1 MLSTSVL
8 STSGSS
14 VLASSS
20 RSSLHATLENVMR
33 LLEERRKKEE
43 RPENIEVCRK
53 GPCMR
58 EGGREEEGG
67 RGGLRRKG
75 NNAKQH
81 AL

>member
-1 MLSTSVL
+1 MLSSSVL

-14 VLASSS
+14 VSASSS

-58 EGGREEEGG
+58 EGGREEQEK
-67 RGGLRRKG
+67 REARED
-75 NNAKQH
+75 
-81 AL
+81 

>member
-8 STSGSS
+8 STIGSS
-14 VLASSS
+14 VSASSS
-20 RSSLHATLENVMR
+20 RSSLHTTLENVMK

-58 EGGREEEGG
+58 EEGREEREK
-67 RGGLRRKG
+67 REARED
-75 NNAKQH
+75 
-81 AL
+81 